1 MFLQLTVFFVWAG
14 CMIASGW
21 DMSRDVFRREQVWD
35 VDHTLEPKSKIVRDP
50 LTASALTTHLLIVAG
65 KARVGTRSG
74 HPKLGRFLCNHVVWC
89 SSMRISPFPGL
100 SVLEA

>member
-1 MFLQLTVFFVWAG
+1 MG
-14 CMIASGW
+14 CRPHLGAK
-21 DMSRDVFRREQVWD
+21 EQN
-35 VDHTLEPKSKIVRDP
+35 SKG
-50 LTASALTTHLLIVAG
+50 SAHCFSAYDTLIVAG

-74 HPKLGRFLCNHVVWC
+74 HPKLDRFLCNHVVWC